1 MNKELS
7 VIDEAELPNL
17 EESVFQN
24 PHNNS
29 LNQTGKNLGDFL
41 DDLEAQEPKVESTEL
56 IPVAM
61 PNLKQAK
68 SDGFS
73 LIKENISDSKS

>member
-41 DDLEAQEPKVESTEL
+41 DDLEA
-56 IPVAM
+56 
-61 PNLKQAK
+61 
-68 SDGFS
+68 
-73 LIKENISDSKS
+73 